1 LFLGGSSGRGKA
13 MAERSALREG
23 TNFMKQSFSI
33 LCLAVVNGAL
43 PANAQVNVTQEHNH
57 LSRDGLYID
66 SLFTPGDTHTHT
78 HTHTHINSY
87 G

>member
-1 LFLGGSSGRGKA
+1 

-33 LCLAVVNGAL
+33 LCLAVVIGAL

-66 SLFTPGDTHTHT
+66 SLFT